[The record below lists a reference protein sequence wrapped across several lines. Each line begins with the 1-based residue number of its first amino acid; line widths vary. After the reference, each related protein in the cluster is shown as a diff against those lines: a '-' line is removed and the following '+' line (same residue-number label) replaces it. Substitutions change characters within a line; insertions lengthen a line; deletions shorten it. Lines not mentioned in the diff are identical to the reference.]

1 MTYFRH
7 NICGGATQRPTWSRR
22 GVTLVELLVVIT
34 ILGLLAV
41 TVLPNIGGTIDSRRS
56 REASRGISMF
66 ISRAQS
72 RALGAK
78 DPKGFQIQP
87 LTGDAAVAIDFY
99 VADVPPAYAGELSS
113 STVRL
118 LPGDSFFTK
127 NLVFSDAGTNTRVR
141 RDGGFCYNGDSI
153 QFGGVGSYFK
163 FVPGVPGGIPPAVT
177 MWTAN
182 NQNPFNTSLPQTGIN
197 FPFRIRRQ
205 PKPAS
210 TGVYQMSTRAAVDLR
225 WSSLGGELFSDF
237 VTLNDNQPDPITILF
252 DAAGRP
258 IEFVHSNGIRRT
270 IGVPIFL
277 LLGLAELCGND
288 PVKVNPDD
296 NGNNSDENPNVEPE
310 KRNGANWQ
318 YFDGIWLYIDHQ
330 SGLVRTAP
338 SAARQADI
346 KYLESIADGKTE
358 NAAIRSA
365 VLESQYNIRASIGLG
380 VRE

>member
-1 MTYFRH
+1 MTHHKH
-7 NICGGATQRPTWSRR
+7 NTCDGTPQRPARSRR

-56 REASRGISMF
+56 REASRGLSMF

-87 LTGDAAVAIDFY
+87 LVGDAVLAIDFY
-99 VADVPPAYAGELSS
+99 VADVPTAYAGELTSS
-113 STVRL
+113 KARL
-118 LPGDSFFTK
+118 SGGGFVEKNVFFT
-127 NLVFSDAGTNTRVR
+127 DPGTNTRVR
-141 RDGGFCYNGDSI
+141 RNGGFCYEGDSI
-153 QFGGVGSYFK
+153 QFGGTGPYFK
-163 FVPGVPGGIPPAVT
+163 FVPGVPNGISPAVR
-177 MWTAN
+177 MWTEN
-182 NQNPFNTSLPQTGIN
+182 NQNPFNTSLPDEGTN
-197 FPFRIRRQ
+197 FSFRIRRQ

-225 WSSLGGELFSDF
+225 WSSLGGTLFSDF
-237 VTLNDNQPDPITILF
+237 IELNDAQPAPITILF

-258 IEFVHSNGIRRT
+258 SQCVHSNGSRRT
-270 IGVPIFL
+270 ISEPIFL

-296 NGNNSDENPNVEPE
+296 NGNDSGESPNVEPE

-346 KYLESIADGKTE
+346 KYLASLAEGKALNE
-358 NAAIRSA
+358 AIRLA
-365 VLESQYNIRASIGLG
+365 VLESQYYIRAAIGLG

>member
-1 MTYFRH
+1 MP
-7 NICGGATQRPTWSRR
+7 QRPLRSRR

-56 REASRGISMF
+56 REASRGLSMF

-87 LTGDAAVAIDFY
+87 LAGDAGVAIDFY
-99 VADVPPAYAGELSS
+99 VADVPNAYAGELTS
-113 STVRL
+113 STVSL
-118 LPGDSFFTK
+118 IPGNSFITK
-127 NLVFSDAGTNTRVR
+127 NVVFSDAGTNTRVR

-153 QFGGVGSYFK
+153 QFAGIGPYFK
-163 FVPGVPGGIPPAVT
+163 FVPGVPGGIAPAVT

-182 NQNPFNTSLPQTGIN
+182 NQNPFNTSLPNAGIN

-205 PKPAS
+205 PKPSS

-225 WSSLGGELFSDF
+225 WSSLGGTLFSDF
-237 VTLNDNQPDPITILF
+237 VTLNDTQPDPITILF
-252 DAAGRP
+252 DMAGRP
-258 IEFVHSNGIRRT
+258 SQLVHSNGQRRT
-270 IGVPIFL
+270 ISEPIFL
-277 LLGLAELCGND
+277 LLGLTELCGND
-288 PVKVNPDD
+288 PVSVTDTETTAEPDQ
-296 NGNNSDENPNVEPE
+296 
-310 KRNGANWQ
+310 RNGANWQ
-318 YFDGIWLYIDHQ
+318 YFDAVWLYIDHQ

-338 SAARQADI
+338 SAAKRGNRTN
-346 KYLESIADGKTE
+346 S
-358 NAAIRSA
+358 
-365 VLESQYNIRASIGLG
+365 VLDSQYNIRAAIGLG